1 MGFKPLLSFRGTT
14 IARAFILNAI
24 LIGITTALTIEVR
37 RTVSEN
43 RYTKDFPD
51 IPHKA
56 LATAFASILI
66 GLTAYLI
73 LRILFGSGGGMLA
86 PIKPY
91 PHLF

>member
-1 MGFKPLLSFRGTT
+1 MRFKPLINFRGTT
-14 IARAFILNAI
+14 IARAFLLNAI
-24 LIGITTALTIEVR
+24 LIGITTAFTIEVR
-37 RTVSEN
+37 RTVNES

-51 IPHKA
+51 VPHKV
-56 LATAFASILI
+56 LATALASILI
-66 GLTAYLI
+66 GLTSYVF